1 MKDLV
6 PVLNILA
13 EKEKKALSKIT
24 AELKDTWKKKQIFR
38 TDTEARFSVLN
49 DGSFPTTASKYWQA
63 VREQAAM
70 LESLTLLSFDLR
82 RIDVQLEKL
91 ERNLRTAKD
100 DLMEK
105 EIQIDIDQARF
116 SKLNAE
122 QVVRDRV
129 REILMWSQI
138 KAELDDNSFD
148 TQDPNAHQLESM
160 HQSLQN
166 RADVAGNN
174 ANPGELLNIAGPLST
189 ILKYK
194 QQKQQSIADQEK
206 PQNLTYDRIN

>member
-1 MKDLV
+1 MNDLV
-6 PVLNILA
+6 PVLNVLT
-13 EKEKKALSKIT
+13 EKDKKAFSKLT

-49 DGSFPTTASKYWQA
+49 DGSFPTVASKYWQA
-63 VREQAAM
+63 VREQAGM

-91 ERNLRTAKD
+91 ERNIKTAKD
-100 DLMEK
+100 DLIKK
-105 EIQIDIDQARF
+105 EIQIDIEQARF

-122 QVVRDRV
+122 QIARDRV
-129 REILMWSQI
+129 RELLMWSQI
-138 KAELDDNSFD
+138 KAELDDGSFD
-148 TQDPNAHQLESM
+148 TQDPNTHQLESM

-189 ILKYK
+189 ILRHK
-194 QQKQQSIADQEK
+194 QQKQQNLPSQK
-206 PQNLTYDRIN
+206 PQNLTYDRIK

>member
-1 MKDLV
+1 MNDLV
-6 PVLNILA
+6 PVLNVLT
-13 EKEKKALSKIT
+13 EKDKKAFSKLT

-49 DGSFPTTASKYWQA
+49 DGSFPTVASKYWQA
-63 VREQAAM
+63 VREQAGM

-91 ERNLRTAKD
+91 ERNIKTAKD
-100 DLMEK
+100 NLVQK

-122 QVVRDRV
+122 QVARDRV
-129 REILMWSQI
+129 RELLMWSQI
-138 KAELDDNSFD
+138 KAELDDGSFD
-148 TQDPNAHQLESM
+148 TKDPNTHQLESM

-189 ILKYK
+189 IVRYK
-194 QQKQQSIADQEK
+194 QQKQQNLQSQK
-206 PQNLTYDRIN
+206 PQNLTYDRIK